1 MILLHLE
8 RAAVMGCVGVAAEVA
23 FTAATEPQGGK
34 RLIGY
39 SYVWMFPIYA
49 LLYPGMTLLRPLIGE
64 WAWPWRASVYAAGIM
79 FFELITGLVLHAA
92 LGEAPWE
99 PNYRTHRWCVFGVV
113 RLDYF
118 PAWAAGALVFERACR
133 LVSGL
138 N

>member
-8 RAAVMGCVGVAAEVA
+8 RAALMGCVGVAAEVIFTA
-23 FTAATEPQGGK
+23 FTEPSGGK

-39 SYVWMFPIYA
+39 SYIWMFPIYA
-49 LLYPGMTLLRPLIGE
+49 LLYPGLTLLRPYVGN
-64 WAWPWRASVYAAGIM
+64 WAWPLRASVYAAGIM
-79 FFELITGLVLHAA
+79 FFELITGLILHAA

-99 PNYRTHRWCVFGVV
+99 PNYRKHRWCVMGVV

-133 LVSGL
+133 LIGG
-138 N
+138 

>member
-8 RAAVMGCVGVAAEVA
+8 RAAVMSCVGVAAEVV
-23 FTAATEPQGGK
+23 FTAFTEPQGGK

-49 LLYPGMTLLRPLIGE
+49 LLYPGMTLLRPFIGE
-64 WAWPWRASVYAAGIM
+64 WAWPLRASFYAAAIM
-79 FFELITGLVLHAA
+79 IFELITGLILHAA

-99 PNYRTHRWCVFGVV
+99 PNYRTKRWCVFGVV

-118 PAWAAGALVFERACR
+118 PAWAAGALIFERACR
-133 LVSGL
+133 LIGG
-138 N
+138 

>member
-8 RAAVMGCVGVAAEVA
+8 RAALMGCVGVAAEVV
-23 FTAATEPQGGK
+23 FTAFTEPQGGK

-39 SYVWMFPIYA
+39 SYIWMFPIYA
-49 LLYPGMTLLRPLIGE
+49 LLYPGMTLLRPYIGE
-64 WAWPWRASVYAAGIM
+64 WAWPWRASFYAAAIM
-79 FFELITGLVLHAA
+79 LFELITGLILHAA

-99 PNYRTHRWCVFGVV
+99 PNYRTKRWCVCGVV

-133 LVSGL
+133 LIGG
-138 N
+138 